1 MATNSNLGKNSRL
14 YLLGAMLLFWCLA
27 ICGRLVYL
35 QIFRYGS
42 FVKQAEHQQ
51 QREIPLSAKRGVIYD
66 RAGRE
71 LAMSVLVDSAFAVP
85 SEVKDLPTAISL
97 ITRITGEDRNV
108 VLDDCRN
115 HKTFCWVARKA
126 DDETIERIQSL
137 HLQGIHFQKE
147 PKRFYPARDLA
158 AQVVGTVGMEDSGQ
172 SGIEHAFDGEL
183 RGRAGKMFISVDA
196 RRQWFSDV
204 EKQPE
209 PGQSLV
215 LTIDKN
221 IQYIAEKE
229 LDQAIHDTQAIAGTV
244 IVENPHTGE
253 ILALAN
259 RPTFNPNL
267 RKQITPAALTNRAV
281 SYVYE
286 PGSTFKLVTISAALE
301 EKLTN
306 PDEVFDCQMG
316 SIVYNGMRIR
326 DSKPHGLL
334 PVWGVLAESSDV
346 GAIKI
351 ALRLGEDRFYKYIRA
366 YGFGQ
371 QTGIELPGETRGLTK
386 PVSRWS
392 KVSIAAISMGQEI
405 GISPLQLA
413 GLVSTF
419 ANDGVWVAPR
429 VVTGTVQPQST
440 PQTVAFHPGASR
452 RVISSFTAAEMRS
465 MMQKVVLEGT
475 GRKAILEGYTAAG
488 KTGTAQKVDPATGAY
503 SKTKYIGSFAGFAP
517 VNNPQIVVAVILD
530 SAVGLH
536 QGGQVS
542 APVFRRVTQ
551 QVLEYLHTPHDLPL
565 APQHQLLLA
574 QAKMK
579 DKDLEEGTPDHPGEP
594 LETAEVNGASS
605 TLVTGRAGVPRAPLR
620 QAQGRLS
627 PATAADG
634 HLVQAAILES
644 EPVSSNTVA
653 ASPNHE
659 SQPKSPTEGNTMQAS
674 VPATG
679 TVVLDVEQGGIE
691 VPSFVGKTVRGAV
704 EAAQDAGLELEA
716 VGSGVARQ
724 QSPAAGT
731 HVAAGA
737 HVTVQFGR

>member
-1 MATNSNLGKNSRL
+1 
-14 YLLGAMLLFWCLA
+14 MLLFWCVA

-66 RAGRE
+66 RAGHE

-85 SEVKDLPTAISL
+85 TEVKDLPTAVSL
-97 ITRITGEDRNV
+97 ITRITGDDHNV
-108 VLDDCRN
+108 VLADCRN

-126 DDETIERIQSL
+126 DDETIERIKSL
-137 HLQGIHFQKE
+137 RLQGIHFQKE

-172 SGIEHAFDGEL
+172 SGIEHAFDDEL

-209 PGQSLV
+209 PGESLV

-267 RKQITPAALTNRAV
+267 RKEITPGALTNRAV

-306 PDEVFDCQMG
+306 PNEVFDCQMG

-346 GAIKI
+346 GSIKI

-405 GISPLQLA
+405 GISPIQLA

-429 VVTGTVQPQST
+429 IVAGKVEPQGT

-452 RVISSFTAAEMRS
+452 RVISSYTAAEMRS

-475 GRKAILEGYTAAG
+475 GRKAILEGYTSAG
-488 KTGTAQKVDPATGAY
+488 KTGTGQKVDPATGAY
-503 SKTKYIGSFAGFAP
+503 SKTKYVASFAGFAP
-517 VNNPQIVVAVILD
+517 LNNPQIVVGVILD

-565 APQHQLLLA
+565 APNHQLLLA
-574 QAKMK
+574 EAKMK
-579 DKDLEEGTPDHPGEP
+579 DRDLEEGTPDHPGEP
-594 LETAEVNGASS
+594 LETAEVNGDSSVARAPSPAVASS
-605 TLVTGRAGVPRAPLR
+605 KGNVVQAAMRQSETVPSKSGAASPYHESQQESASSYGAPD
-620 QAQGRLS
+620 
-627 PATAADG
+627 AADG
-634 HLVQAAILES
+634 QRL
-644 EPVSSNTVA
+644 T
-653 ASPNHE
+653 
-659 SQPKSPTEGNTMQAS
+659 
-674 VPATG
+674 TG
-679 TVVLDVEQGGIE
+679 TVVLEVEQGGIE

-716 VGSGVARQ
+716 VGSGLARQ
-724 QSPAAGT
+724 QSPPAGT
-731 HVAAGA
+731 HVATGA
-737 HVTVQFGR
+737 HVRVQFGR

>member
-1 MATNSNLGKNSRL
+1 
-14 YLLGAMLLFWCLA
+14 MLLLWCGA
-27 ICGRLVYL
+27 ICGRLIYL

-42 FVKQAEHQQ
+42 FIKQAEHQQ
-51 QREIPLSAKRGVIYD
+51 QRGFEVSAKRGVVYD

-71 LAMSVLVDSAFAVP
+71 LAMSIQVDSAFAVP
-85 SEVKDLPTAISL
+85 TEIPDLPTTISL
-97 ITRITGEDRNV
+97 ISRITKEDPHV
-108 VLDDCRN
+108 VLADCRS
-115 HKTFCWVARKA
+115 HRTFCWVARKA
-126 DDETIERIQSL
+126 DQEIIDRIKAMNL
-137 HLQGIHFQKE
+137 KGIHLEKE
-147 PKRFYPARDLA
+147 SKRFYPKRELA
-158 AQVVGTVGMEDSGQ
+158 AQVIGDVGTDDNGL
-172 SGIEHAFDGEL
+172 SGIERGFDDEL
-183 RGRAGKMFISVDA
+183 HGKPGKMLISVDA
-196 RRQWFSDV
+196 RKQWFADI

-209 PGQSLV
+209 SGQNLV
-215 LTIDKN
+215 LTIDEN
-221 IQYIAEKE
+221 IQYIAERE
-229 LDQAIHDTQAIAGTV
+229 LEQAMHDTRAIAGTV

-267 RKQITPAALTNRAV
+267 RKQITNEALKNRAV
-281 SYVYE
+281 SDVYE

-306 PDEVFDCQMG
+306 PNEVFDCQMG

-326 DSKPHGLL
+326 DAKPHGLL

-429 VVTGTVQPQST
+429 IVAGTVQPHANPKT
-440 PQTVAFHPGASR
+440 APQTVTFHPANQH

-465 MMQKVVLEGT
+465 MMEKVVLEGT
-475 GRKAILEGYTAAG
+475 GRKAILEGYSAAG

-503 SKTKYIGSFAGFAP
+503 SKTKYVGSFAGFAP

-530 SAVGLH
+530 SAVGPH

-565 APQHQLLLA
+565 APSHQLLLA
-574 QAKMK
+574 AAKTK
-579 DKDLEEGTPDHPGEP
+579 EKDLEEGTPDHPGEP
-594 LETAEVNGASS
+594 LETAEVNGNSAEPASARP
-605 TLVTGRAGVPRAPLR
+605 GAAQPPLQ
-620 QAQGRLS
+620 QAQGTLS
-627 PATAADG
+627 TANAGADG
-634 HLVQAAILES
+634 HILQAAMREG
-644 EPVSSNTVA
+644 EPEHEFPAGSMGQTLHPTDSRRVDA
-653 ASPNHE
+653 APA
-659 SQPKSPTEGNTMQAS
+659 PTKLPAS
-674 VPATG
+674 G

-691 VPSFVGKTVRGAV
+691 VPSFVGKTVRAAV
-704 EAAQDAGLELEA
+704 ETAQDTGLELEA

>member
-1 MATNSNLGKNSRL
+1 MTQERAPVMPSETTLAKNSRL
-14 YLLGAMLLFWCLA
+14 YLLGAMLLFWCVA

-35 QIFRYGS
+35 QVFNYGR
-42 FVKQAEHQQ
+42 FVKQAGHQQ
-51 QREIPLSAKRGVIYD
+51 QRAIPLAAKRGVIYD

-71 LAMSVLVDSAFAVP
+71 LAMSVQVDSAFAVP

-97 ITRITGEDRNV
+97 ITRITGEDYNV
-108 VLDDCRN
+108 VLADCRA

-126 DDETIERIQSL
+126 DDETIERINSL
-137 HLQGIHFQKE
+137 KLQGIHFQKE

-158 AQVVGTVGMEDSGQ
+158 AQVLGSVGMEDSGQ
-172 SGIEHAFDGEL
+172 SGIEHEYDEQL
-183 RGRAGKMFISVDA
+183 RGRPGKMFISVDA
-196 RRQWFSDV
+196 RKQWFSDV
-204 EKQPE
+204 EKQPD
-209 PGQSLV
+209 PGENIV

-229 LDQAIHDTQAIAGTV
+229 LEQAIHDTQAIAGTV

-267 RKQITPAALTNRAV
+267 HRQITPGALTNRAV

-301 EKLTN
+301 EKVTN
-306 PDEVFDCQMG
+306 PDELFDCQMG

-334 PVWGVLAESSDV
+334 PVWGIIAESSDV

-351 ALRLGEDRFYKYIRA
+351 ALRLGEDRFYKYIRN

-386 PVSRWS
+386 PPSRWS
-392 KVSIAAISMGQEI
+392 RVSIAAISMGQEI
-405 GISPLQLA
+405 GISPIQLA
-413 GLVSTF
+413 GLISTF

-429 VVTGTVQPQST
+429 VVAGTVQPSGA
-440 PQTVAFHPGASR
+440 PQTVAFHPGAAHL
-452 RVISSFTAAEMRS
+452 VISPYTAAEMRS

-475 GRKAILEGYTAAG
+475 GRKAILEGYSSAG
-488 KTGTAQKVDPATGAY
+488 KTGTAQKVDPATGVY

-542 APVFRRVTQ
+542 APVFRRITQ
-551 QVLEYLHTPHDLPL
+551 QVLEYLHVPHDLPL

-574 QAKMK
+574 QSKMK
-579 DKDLEEGTPDHPGEP
+579 EKDLEEGTPDHPGET
-594 LETAEVNGASS
+594 LETAEVNAEPVKSS
-605 TLVTGRAGVPRAPLR
+605 APSVARAP
-620 QAQGRLS
+620 S
-627 PATAADG
+627 PAIAEATANV
-634 HLVQAAILES
+634 VQAAVR
-644 EPVSSNTVA
+644 EPVST
-653 ASPNHE
+653 
-659 SQPKSPTEGNTMQAS
+659 
-674 VPATG
+674 AT
-679 TVVLDVEQGGIE
+679 
-691 VPSFVGKTVRGAV
+691 
-704 EAAQDAGLELEA
+704 
-716 VGSGVARQ
+716 
-724 QSPAAGT
+724 
-731 HVAAGA
+731 
-737 HVTVQFGR
+737 

>member
-1 MATNSNLGKNSRL
+1 MTTNSSLGKNSRV
-14 YLLGAMLLFWCLA
+14 YLLGAMLLLWCVA

-66 RAGRE
+66 RAGHE

-85 SEVKDLPTAISL
+85 TEVKDLPTAVSL
-97 ITRITGEDRNV
+97 ITRITGEDHNV
-108 VLDDCRN
+108 VLADCRN
-115 HKTFCWVARKA
+115 HKTFCWVARKG
-126 DDETIERIQSL
+126 DDETIQRIKSL
-137 HLQGIHFQKE
+137 NLQGIHFQKE
-147 PKRFYPARDLA
+147 PKRFYPALDLA

-172 SGIEHAFDGEL
+172 SGIEHAFDDEL

-209 PGQSLV
+209 PGESLV

-229 LDQAIHDTQAIAGTV
+229 LEQAIHDTQAIAGTV

-259 RPTFNPNL
+259 RPTFNPNR
-267 RKQITPAALTNRAV
+267 RKEITPNTLTNRAV
-281 SYVYE
+281 SYIYE
-286 PGSTFKLVTISAALE
+286 PGSTFKLVTIAAALE

-346 GAIKI
+346 GSIKI
-351 ALRLGEDRFYKYIRA
+351 ALRLGEDRYYKYIRA
-366 YGFGQ
+366 FGFGQ

-386 PVSRWS
+386 PPSRWS
-392 KVSIAAISMGQEI
+392 RVSIAAISIGQEI
-405 GISPLQLA
+405 GISPIQLA

-429 VVTGTVQPQST
+429 IVTGKVEPQGT
-440 PQTVAFHPGASR
+440 PQTVAFHPGAAR
-452 RVISSFTAAEMRS
+452 RVISSYTAAEMRS
-465 MMQKVVLEGT
+465 MMQKVVISPGAT
-475 GRKAILEGYTAAG
+475 GRRAILEGYTSAG
-488 KTGTAQKVDPATGAY
+488 KTGTGQKVDPATGAY
-503 SKTKYIGSFAGFAP
+503 SKTKYVGSFAGFAP
-517 VNNPQIVVAVILD
+517 LNDPQIVVAVILD
-530 SAVGLH
+530 SAVGPH
-536 QGGQVS
+536 QGGQVA
-542 APVFRRVTQ
+542 APVFRRVAQ
-551 QVLEYLHTPHDLPL
+551 QALEYLHTPHDLPL
-565 APQHQLLLA
+565 APNHQLLLA
-574 QAKMK
+574 SRTK

-594 LETAEVNGASS
+594 LETAEVDAGSS
-605 TLVTGRAGVPRAPLR
+605 VARAPT
-620 QAQGRLS
+620 
-627 PATAADG
+627 PATASSG
-634 HLVQAAILES
+634 GNVVQAAMRQS
-644 EPVSSNTVA
+644 EPVSAA
-653 ASPNHE
+653 ASQTG
-659 SQPKSPTEGNTMQAS
+659 QPPEKSPDAFAQAKQ
-674 VPATG
+674 PATG

-691 VPSFVGKTVRGAV
+691 VPSFAGKTVRGAV

-716 VGSGVARQ
+716 VGSGVAQQ
-724 QSPAAGT
+724 QSPPAGT

-737 HVTVQFGR
+737 HVTVQFGRL

>member
-1 MATNSNLGKNSRL
+1 MANNPSPGKNSRL
-14 YLLGAMLLFWCLA
+14 YLLGGFLLFWCVA
-27 ICGRLVYL
+27 ICIRLVYL
-35 QIFRYGS
+35 QIFCYGS
-42 FVKQAEHQQ
+42 FAKQAEHQQ

-66 RAGRE
+66 RAGHE

-85 SEVKDLPTAISL
+85 SEVKDLPTAVSL

-108 VLDDCRN
+108 VLADCRN

-126 DDETIERIQSL
+126 DDETIERIKSL
-137 HLQGIHFQKE
+137 NLQGIHFQKE

-158 AQVVGTVGMEDSGQ
+158 AQVVGTVGMEDAGQ
-172 SGIEHAFDGEL
+172 SGIEHEFDDEL
-183 RGRAGKMFISVDA
+183 RGRAGKMNITVDA

-204 EKQPE
+204 EKLPE
-209 PGQSLV
+209 PGENLV

-221 IQYIAEKE
+221 IQYVAEKE

-281 SYVYE
+281 SYAYE

-306 PDEVFDCQMG
+306 PNEVFDCQMG

-346 GAIKI
+346 GSIKI

-366 YGFGQ
+366 FGFGQ
-371 QTGIELPGETRGLTK
+371 QTGIELPGETRGMTK

-405 GISPLQLA
+405 GISAIQLSS
-413 GLVSTF
+413 LISTF

-429 VVTGTVQPQST
+429 ILTGTVPPQG
-440 PQTVAFHPGASR
+440 PLQTVSFHPGPSH
-452 RVISSFTAAEMRS
+452 RVISSYTAAEMRS

-475 GRKAILEGYTAAG
+475 GRKAILEGYTSAG
-488 KTGTAQKVDPATGAY
+488 KTGTGQKVDPATGAY
-503 SKTKYIGSFAGFAP
+503 SKTKYIASFAGFAP
-517 VNNPQIVVAVILD
+517 LNNPQIVVVVILD

-542 APVFRRVTQ
+542 APVFHRVTQ

-565 APQHQLLLA
+565 APNHQLLLA
-574 QAKMK
+574 QARTK
-579 DKDLEEGTPDHPGEP
+579 DNDLEEGTPDHPGEP
-594 LETAEVNGASS
+594 LEAADVSGDSS
-605 TLVTGRAGVPRAPLR
+605 QPAATDRVARAP
-620 QAQGRLS
+620 S
-627 PATAADG
+627 PANAG
-634 HLVQAAILES
+634 NEEPVVQAALRQSES
-644 EPVSSNTVA
+644 VA
-653 ASPNHE
+653 APSSQSP
-659 SQPKSPTEGNTMQAS
+659 SKSVDTAAAQPQL
-674 VPATG
+674 PATG

-724 QSPAAGT
+724 QLPLAGT
-731 HVAAGA
+731 HVSAGA